1 MKKLFTKAVPA
12 LVLALIILCTAGCGN
27 PQKAEQGTLTSN
39 GEATEPSSG
48 TDTADPTVPTVPNAV
63 EGVEDWSTSGTQLP
77 TSQSG
82 NQTGDQQT
90 GNQTGNQTGDQ
101 QTGNQ
106 TGNQTGDQSGNEQTG
121 TQQPTPSGTLTIEE
135 YEALSTSQQQAYF
148 MSFSTVDAFYEWL
161 EAAEAARKPG
171 NTVTG
176 DGTLDLGDIVGKQN

>member
-101 QTGNQ
+101 
-106 TGNQTGDQSGNEQTG
+106 SGNEQTG